1 VPLRAVGCKRR
12 LRRPG
17 DAQDLSRESHAPSTA
32 LPVWRPVARRGK
44 ADPPCATMCY
54 MRRSTVG
61 IRELRQNLTV
71 HLRKVK
77 AGHVLEVTE
86 RGVPVAQLT
95 PLPRLSDRLSSLEAA
110 GMLIQR
116 PTKRLEDLSLPI
128 RLRRGMSISKALQ
141 DLREERL

>member
-1 VPLRAVGCKRR
+1 
-12 LRRPG
+12 
-17 DAQDLSRESHAPSTA
+17 
-32 LPVWRPVARRGK
+32 
-44 ADPPCATMCY
+44 MCY

-61 IRELRQNLTV
+61 IRELRQNLSV

-77 AGHVLEVTE
+77 AGQVLEVTE
-86 RGVPVAQLT
+86 RGVPVAQLA

-116 PTKRLEDLSLPI
+116 PTKRLEDLPRPI
-128 RLRRGMSISKALQ
+128 RLRRGASISEALR

>member
-1 VPLRAVGCKRR
+1 
-12 LRRPG
+12 
-17 DAQDLSRESHAPSTA
+17 
-32 LPVWRPVARRGK
+32 
-44 ADPPCATMCY
+44 MCY